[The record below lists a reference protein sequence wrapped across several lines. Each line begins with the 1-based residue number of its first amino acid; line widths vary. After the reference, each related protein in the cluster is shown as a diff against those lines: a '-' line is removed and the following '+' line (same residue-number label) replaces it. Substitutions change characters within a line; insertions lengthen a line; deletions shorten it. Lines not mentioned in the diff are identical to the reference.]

1 MGLCEFHVI
10 QGMRPHLKLRYV
22 PYYFTQYI
30 LPKDQAQKMV
40 ESQKHDKDV
49 KLHENPNK
57 CLNILDEQMD
67 SLVTVYNYANPR
79 QRKEKSAGH
88 EAGVGGKLDKL
99 DDGHSNT
106 CFHRQHPSSV
116 VITVIIGL

>member
-1 MGLCEFHVI
+1 MGLCEFHAI

-67 SLVTVYNYANPR
+67 SLMTVYNYATPGNAKRSLQATKQVLEESWMMATAIPV
-79 QRKEKSAGH
+79 SI
-88 EAGVGGKLDKL
+88 V
-99 DDGHSNT
+99 NT
-106 CFHRQHPSSV
+106 RVQ
-116 VITVIIGL
+116 